1 MYIQVLIYILNTFP
15 HRRWQFRNQ
24 LNLTVFY
31 HMELESFKKAQG
43 RVALYRLG
51 DTWTFELT
59 AKNEFLHYQK
69 CFYLKCLS
77 LSCFILE
84 KMLMF
89 RSQKIYTES
98 DKIGFEIRKNRFQ
111 CFLGVFCV
119 KGKWLVWSI
128 NNEACHLFGGVGG
141 RHNLSTRCCC
151 RR

>member
-1 MYIQVLIYILNTFP
+1 MLILSLLKLYTSQYCVGSKIYIQVWIYILNTFP
-15 HRRWQFRNQ
+15 QRRWQIRNQ

-59 AKNEFLHYQK
+59 AKNEFLYYQK

-89 RSQKIYTES
+89 RSQKNIYW
-98 DKIGFEIRKNRFQ
+98 IRQRWSNCRVYGRR
-111 CFLGVFCV
+111 L
-119 KGKWLVWSI
+119 KWNWYVCITIKS
-128 NNEACHLFGGVGG
+128 F
-141 RHNLSTRCCC
+141 R
-151 RR
+151 

>member
-1 MYIQVLIYILNTFP
+1 
-15 HRRWQFRNQ
+15 
-24 LNLTVFY
+24 
-31 HMELESFKKAQG
+31 MELESFKKAQG

-59 AKNEFLHYQK
+59 AKNEFLYYQK

-98 DKIGFEIRKNRFQ
+98 GNVDRIDKYMVDVWNEIGMF
-111 CFLGVFCV
+111 
-119 KGKWLVWSI
+119 
-128 NNEACHLFGGVGG
+128 A
-141 RHNLSTRCCC
+141 
-151 RR
+151 